1 MPVSAAEY
9 WAMYDRGEFAFVR
22 VELFGGEIR
31 EWPPRSN
38 FHACG
43 IALIEESLE
52 SIFESEQFWVRNQGT
67 LDLTPDSVVDP
78 DITVVFGSKREWSK
92 QPKCP
97 TTALLIVEV
106 SELSLEFD
114 RTRKASL
121 YAASGIAD
129 YRILNIPDRQLE
141 IRRDPRPDATQEFGH
156 GYASLATLQPGDFAT
171 PLALPGA
178 KVAVADLLPT

>member
-1 MPVSAAEY
+1 VTVSAAEY
-9 WAMYDRGEFAFVR
+9 WAMYERGEFAFVR
-22 VELFGGEIR
+22 VELIGGEIR

-43 IALIEESLE
+43 IAMIEEALE
-52 SIFESEQFWVRNQGT
+52 SNFDSERYWVRNQGT
-67 LDLTPDSVVDP
+67 LDLTPDSVLDP
-78 DITVVFGSKREWSK
+78 DVSVVIGSKREWGQ

-106 SELSLEFD
+106 GELSLDFD

-129 YRILNIPDRQLE
+129 YWILNIPDRQLE
-141 IRRDPRPDATQEFGH
+141 IRRDPCPDATQEFGH
-156 GYASLATLQPGDFAT
+156 GYTSLTTLLPGDFAT